1 MGAFPTAE
9 AATCLLLG
17 WASAS
22 DLRTRTIP
30 NACSVGGAVSMAA
43 VSIFADADP
52 VVLAWSVGLVA
63 VFFGGA
69 VVCRP
74 RSLGAG
80 DAKLAVLLAAAMG
93 PLSVLAL
100 LLGLALAL
108 AWCLG
113 RLGRERRR
121 AAKAAGSSP
130 RPIPCRRRRHNT
142 RAGRIGPTDGPRA
155 R

>member
-1 MGAFPTAE
+1 
-9 AATCLLLG
+9 
-17 WASAS
+17 
-22 DLRTRTIP
+22 
-30 NACSVGGAVSMAA
+30 MAA
-43 VSIFADADP
+43 VSIFADAEP

-63 VFFGGA
+63 VFFGAA

-108 AWCLG
+108 AWCLAVSAVSAG
-113 RLGRERRR
+113 GPLRQLAVPLAPFLAVGAAATLGL
-121 AAKAAGSSP
+121 AG
-130 RPIPCRRRRHNT
+130 
-142 RAGRIGPTDGPRA
+142 
-155 R
+155 